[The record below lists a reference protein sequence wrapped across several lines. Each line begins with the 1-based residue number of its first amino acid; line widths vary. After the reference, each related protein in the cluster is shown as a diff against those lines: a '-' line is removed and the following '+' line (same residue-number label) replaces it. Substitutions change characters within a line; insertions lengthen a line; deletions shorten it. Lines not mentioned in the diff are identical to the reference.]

1 MTHPFAV
8 CWFISTCISD
18 YILIR
23 CSNEHQFNI
32 FSPLPLKKMFLIKY
46 VKPQCCAV
54 IVLQYTGESIGQADR
69 TELGPGVEEL
79 LAQADAT
86 KTCTDK
92 IISQTEV
99 LLQPSPGEIDLI

>member
-1 MTHPFAV
+1 
-8 CWFISTCISD
+8 
-18 YILIR
+18 
-23 CSNEHQFNI
+23 
-32 FSPLPLKKMFLIKY
+32 MFLIKY